1 MGKPQKHMIRF
12 ALLTLLLLE
21 PFALILAQDGGY
33 AGSFQRMG
41 FGARGMAMGNAMT
54 AVHTEGIYGH
64 YNPALAADTTY
75 ADRNQVDF
83 ATAVMEFDRNLHMAG
98 VHFHLPPAAGIG
110 VQLISASVKGID
122 GRTSSGYHTEMLST
136 NEYQLL
142 TQFAIRFHP
151 SVWAGIGLK
160 LTTADYHS
168 DIRRPVSFGGDLGLK
183 ITTGGRVTVGF
194 TIQDL
199 LSAYQWNV
207 FGLFGDELQKVANQ
221 KFPIRLKS
229 GIAYKLN
236 EELLFAGEYEYRI
249 NPADFEISDSHRYNS
264 KNIRLGTRYT
274 IHERL
279 SLRGGFRFIDLRYKN
294 TPTLSAGFSVH
305 LPFDRFSPSIDYAF
319 IQEPNKIANLHV
331 FALRLLI

>member
-1 MGKPQKHMIRF
+1 MGKPLKHMFRF
-12 ALLTLLLLE
+12 ALLTLFLLE
-21 PFALILAQDGGY
+21 PSALIFAQDGGY

-64 YNPALAADTTY
+64 YNPALVADTTHSN
-75 ADRNQVDF
+75 RNQVDI

-98 VHFHLPPAAGIG
+98 VHFHLPPKAGLG
-110 VQLISASVKGID
+110 LQLINASVNGID

-136 NEYQLL
+136 NEYQLH

-160 LTTADYHS
+160 LTMADYHP

-183 ITTGGRVTVGF
+183 VTTGKRFTIGF
-194 TIQDL
+194 TVQDL
-199 LSAYQWNV
+199 LSAYQWNAS
-207 FGLFGDELQKVANQ
+207 GLFGDELQRVTNQ
-221 KFPIRLKS
+221 KFPIRIKS
-229 GIAYKLN
+229 GIAYNVNK
-236 EELLFAGEYEYRI
+236 ELLFACEFEYRI
-249 NPADFEISDSHRYNS
+249 NPADFQLTDARRYNS
-264 KNIRLGTRYT
+264 KHVRLGTRYS

-279 SLRGGFRFIDLRYKN
+279 SLRGGFRFIDLRYKK

-319 IQEPNKIANLHV
+319 IQEPNRIANLHV